1 MIRLNKRKLNLFFLV
16 IVIFAVFGLGFWTGE
31 NQVVC
36 DVCPP
41 EDINF
46 SLFWEAYHKLQEKFV
61 DKEKIDIQ
69 KIIYGAISGMVK
81 SLEDPYTVF
90 LPPEDTKKFKED
102 VEGVFEGV
110 GMEIGIRKG
119 QVQVIAPLE
128 GTPAQKAGLR
138 AGDKIIKVNDILT
151 MDLTIDEVVSLIRGP
166 RGTEVLLTIYRED
179 WGETQEVGI
188 VRGVIEVPSLKWEL
202 LTSQGEAGGKDVDIA
217 YIKLYQFSRKATL
230 DFRKASFEI
239 LDSPAKKIILDLRN
253 NPGGLLVIAQ
263 DIAGWFLESGEL
275 VVIEDFRNGN
285 RIEYKSYG
293 NGTFL
298 DYKIVI
304 LINEGSASG
313 SEILAGALRDNRDI
327 LLIGKKSFGKGSV
340 QELEDLRGGSSLK
353 ITIAKWLTP
362 KGQLITGSGLEPDIR
377 VEMSSEDYDEGRDPQ
392 LDKAVEVIKNL

>member
-217 YIKLYQFSRKATL
+217 YIKLYQFSRKAAL